1 MDGRNLL
8 YSGEMMSQSEQ
19 NVRNGGEMVLT
30 QRTGEGKNLLFHFNC
45 SLRRAIYVVGWGI
58 LILVILHMISV
69 HEVLDLPA
77 ALICCCPL
85 WSSASASTVTGVLAE
100 RCERGNLAGIIA
112 MIFIQC
118 G

>member
-1 MDGRNLL
+1 M
-8 YSGEMMSQSEQ
+8 GERWFSH
-19 NVRNGGEMVLT
+19 NGL
-30 QRTGEGKNLLFHFNC
+30 GKEKTSLFHFNC
-45 SLRRAIYVVGWGI
+45 SLRRAIYVVRWAI

-85 WSSASASTVTGVLAE
+85 WSSAASASTVTGVLAE